1 MGDVLHVVGGG
12 LVVAGALLTLLG
24 GVGVL
29 RFPDVYTRIHAA
41 SLTDTG
47 GATLVLL
54 GLALISGLTLET
66 LKLGLVWVFVM
77 LTTPAAANA
86 LANAAFS
93 AGHTPRIGA
102 FQIMKSLAAGEAR
115 SDTQRRE
122 TSDDDKSS
130 PP

>member
-1 MGDVLHVVGGG
+1 MNDALHWTGGG
-12 LVVAGALLTLLG
+12 LVLAGTLLTLLG

-54 GLALISGLTLET
+54 GLGLTSGVTLET
-66 LKLGLVWVFVM
+66 LKLALIWVFVM
-77 LTTPAAANA
+77 LTTPVAANA

-93 AGHTPRIGA
+93 AGHRPRIGA
-102 FQIMKSLAAGEAR
+102 FQIMKGIDPSEGRSEAARDGGGAA
-115 SDTQRRE
+115 
-122 TSDDDKSS
+122 
-130 PP
+130 P